1 MIQALAQLNPGTDF
15 SGRNGKF
22 RLAGKLIQPAGTVKT
37 LLYEMNL
44 KVRRLPPICFAKCR
58 MDTWRPFQLL
68 YSSAAFFA
76 ASLDVFTA
84 FVRKQETKRS
94 SNVPRCSKNFA
105 FILTGL
111 NAPTNRYAIK
121 WGVLGTFWNGWNVK
135 EAQRYS

>member
-1 MIQALAQLNPGTDF
+1 MMAILSVRQFDPACRNCKNSAL
-15 SGRNGKF
+15 RNELESSSIAPDLF
-22 RLAGKLIQPAGTVKT
+22 RKMPDGYL
-37 LLYEMNL
+37 
-44 KVRRLPPICFAKCR
+44 
-58 MDTWRPFQLL
+58 DRPFQLL

-84 FVRKQETKRS
+84 FVRTQETKRS

-111 NAPTNRYAIK
+111 NVQTNRYAIK
-121 WGVLGTFWNGWNVK
+121 WCVLGTFWNGWNVK